1 MNMKP
6 KGFTLVELLIVIAI
20 MAIIISVATLNFR
33 SMKGKADTERQA
45 RELQSDITAIRLHAM
60 QNRQRSALML
70 GPKQYIYKTYTSD
83 YESDTAGKQVN
94 SGSYR
99 SDLKRKTGSNL
110 VDLNIASDRIEFD
123 SRGFT
128 NNTTT
133 LVVTPVAYSGGLDC
147 VVIQTA
153 RTSIGRMEDASNC
166 RKQ

>member
-1 MNMKP
+1 MKT
-6 KGFTLVELLIVIAI
+6 KGFTLIELLIVIAI
-20 MAIIISVATLNFR
+20 MAIVLSVATLNFR
-33 SMKGKADTERQA
+33 NMKGKADTEKQA

-60 QNRQRSALML
+60 QNRERSALML
-70 GPKQYIYKTYTSD
+70 GPNQYIYKTYTSD

-94 SGSYR
+94 SVSYR
-99 SDLKRKTGSNL
+99 FDLKRKSGSSL
-110 VDLNIASDRIEFD
+110 ADLNITSDRIEFD

-133 LVVTPVAYSGGLDC
+133 LVVTPVTYSGGLDC
-147 VVIQTA
+147 IVVQTA

>member
-1 MNMKP
+1 MRP

-20 MAIIISVATLNFR
+20 MAIILSVATLNFR
-33 SMKGKADTERQA
+33 NMKSKSDTERQA
-45 RELQSDITAIRLHAM
+45 RELQADITAVRLRAM

-70 GPKQYIYKTYTSD
+70 GAKKYIYKTYSSD
-83 YESDTAGKQVN
+83 FEIDAAGREVN
-94 SGSYR
+94 SVSYR
-99 SDLKRKTGSNL
+99 FDLRRKTGSSL

-133 LVVTPVAYSGGLDC
+133 LVVTPVTYSGGLDC
-147 VVIQTA
+147 IVVQTA